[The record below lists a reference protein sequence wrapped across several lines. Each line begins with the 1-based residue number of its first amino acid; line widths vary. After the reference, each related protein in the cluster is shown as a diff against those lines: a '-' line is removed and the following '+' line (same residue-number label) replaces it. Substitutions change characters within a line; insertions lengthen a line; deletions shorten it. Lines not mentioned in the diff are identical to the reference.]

1 MSELSTLEL
10 LGVALIFIWSGFVR
24 SGLGFGGAVLAI
36 PFLLLIHDDALLF
49 LPLIAVHLIVFSVW
63 ITWRSHRK
71 ATAQTVE
78 DAAPSQTPDW
88 PYLRRALKV
97 MILPKMLGVM
107 GLLTL
112 PPQITSVIILTVVSL
127 YALGYVINRPI
138 QVKNIWTER
147 ALLAGGAYFSGT
159 SLTGAPLLI
168 PAIASRVS
176 KHQLRNT
183 LFVLWLILTTIKLAS
198 FVAFGVDLQLIH
210 HLWLFPCAFLGHL
223 IGERF
228 HQRILAAET
237 PTFFRVLGVTLL
249 AVSAVGLLRAF
260 GLLGQ

>member
-1 MSELSTLEL
+1 MGDLSTLEL

-36 PFLLLIHDDALLF
+36 PFLLLIHDDALVF

-63 ITWRSHRK
+63 ITWRSK
-71 ATAQTVE
+71 Q
-78 DAAPSQTPDW
+78 SQTPDW
-88 PYLRRALKV
+88 AYLRKALKV

-112 PPQITSVIILTVVSL
+112 PAQVTSIIILTVVSF

-138 QVKNIWTER
+138 QVRNIWTER

-168 PAIASRVS
+168 PAFASRVS

-183 LFVLWLILTTIKLAS
+183 LFVLWLILTAIKLAS

-210 HLWLFPCAFLGHL
+210 HLWLFPCALIGHV

-237 PTFFRVLGVTLL
+237 PTFFRVLGLTLL

-260 GLLGQ
+260 GVFGQ

>member
-1 MSELSTLEL
+1 MADLSTLEL

-36 PFLLLIHDDALLF
+36 PFLLLIHDDALVF

-63 ITWRSHRK
+63 ITWRGK
-71 ATAQTVE
+71 Q
-78 DAAPSQTPDW
+78 SQTPDW
-88 PYLRRALKV
+88 AYLRKALKV

-112 PPQITSVIILTVVSL
+112 PAQVTSIIILTVVSF

-138 QVKNIWTER
+138 QVRNIWTER

-168 PAIASRVS
+168 PAFASRVS

-183 LFVLWLILTTIKLAS
+183 LFVLWLILTAIKLAS

-210 HLWLFPCAFLGHL
+210 HLWLFPCALIGHV

-237 PTFFRVLGVTLL
+237 PTFFRVLGLTLL

-260 GLLGQ
+260 GVFGQ